1 MLWIWLCTVAF
12 AGTSELWGVH
22 GERFDPLGRLP
33 DFSYAGYHAGEKPI
47 PSDEIVVSVR
57 DFGAIPDDGLDDTEA
72 IQAAIDGTD
81 SGVIAFEAG
90 RYELSNVIYIRKSNL
105 VLRGQGEESTTLF
118 IRVSLSDVL
127 GYQVQWSWEG
137 GMIWIASPESSTSIS
152 DVAATASRGDR
163 SLELVDASGIKPG
176 ELVALRMTDE
186 ESGSMGRHFHND
198 QEDAGNCSYQV
209 PLRWTWPVE
218 VTAVDGNRVELKQPL
233 RVDARKEWSPYVS
246 TAPIY
251 RRSRVLLLS
260 CRS

>member
-1 MLWIWLCTVAF
+1 M
-12 AGTSELWGVH
+12 
-22 GERFDPLGRLP
+22 
-33 DFSYAGYHAGEKPI
+33 
-47 PSDEIVVSVR
+47 R

-81 SGVIAFEAG
+81 LGVIAFEAG

-186 ESGSMGRHFHND
+186 ESG
-198 QEDAGNCSYQV
+198 
-209 PLRWTWPVE
+209 RWDGIFTTTKRML
-218 VTAVDGNRVELKQPL
+218 VTAATKCRCDGHGRL
-233 RVDARKEWSPYVS
+233 R
-246 TAPIY
+246 
-251 RRSRVLLLS
+251 
-260 CRS
+260 